1 VRIRTKFLALVLLVA
16 GLFIFDTALSI
27 RTYQGIVSIRGAIDR
42 GVRLIAQARK
52 AHGLMT
58 DMVFDLFSPRLY
70 SSLQGVMLS
79 PSGFSTRKE
88 WTQAVDEY
96 RAAYASFMADPV
108 MRGLLA
114 DEELRSAYEVA
125 DTMSARADKEFA
137 GLDSDFNLIR
147 DRFKGTEDLY
157 SRLQLS
163 KDETLYSVFGHVR
176 SASFYLGNIFESY
189 LDRFVGVLEQS
200 AAVAE
205 RRALLGYGLLSA
217 LVTVFAVAGVLATTR
232 SILANAGLVDKAVE
246 RISEGDF
253 SSRVVP
259 SGHDELSVLAER
271 VNLFAARL
279 KTSVDSLTSIL
290 GDVNAAVAEA
300 PDLDRI
306 LAIVVDALIRDKGA
320 ECAAICLIEGGVVAG
335 SAWSGSAPVRSWELL
350 AEGLPGK
357 PEALR
362 DASASREALAA
373 RGLDEGLASAFVVPL
388 VARGRLEGV
397 CVFGR
402 GDRPFTDL
410 ELAKLESYADYAA
423 QVVDNAIANASLRAR
438 SDAEYRALQSQV
450 QPHFIYN
457 VLNGLVALNRM
468 GEKAALEASLYALKD
483 MLRYSIEH
491 EQRATVREEFAF
503 LERYCRLQKLRFEE
517 RLAYDFK
524 LDQEAADLPI
534 PKLLVQPLLENA
546 LIHGIEPSPHPC
558 RASVSARVDPGRL
571 VIEVEDDGVGCDPA
585 GIDEKRRIG
594 IGNVRER
601 LSLLYS
607 SASLELSGAP
617 GLGFRSRISIPLA
630 ELGRA

>member
-16 GLFIFDTALSI
+16 GLFIIDTALSI
-27 RTYQGIVSIRGAIDR
+27 RTYQGIVSIRGSIDR

-70 SSLQGVMLS
+70 SSLQGVMLA
-79 PSGFSTRKE
+79 PGGFSAQKE
-88 WTQAVDEY
+88 WNSAVGEF
-96 RAAYASFMADPV
+96 RGAYASFMADPV

-114 DEELRSAYEVA
+114 DEELRSAYTVA
-125 DTMSARADKEFA
+125 DTMNARADKEFA
-137 GLDSDFNLIR
+137 ELDSDFNLIR

-157 SRLQLS
+157 NRLQMS
-163 KDETLYSVFGHVR
+163 KDESLYAVFDHVR

-189 LDRFVGVLEQS
+189 LDRFVAVLERS
-200 AAVAE
+200 AALAE
-205 RRALLGYGLLSA
+205 RRALLGYAFVSA
-217 LVTVFAVAGVLATTR
+217 LVTAFAVAGVLATTR
-232 SILANAGLVDKAVE
+232 SILANVGLVDKAVE

-259 SGHDELSVLAER
+259 SGHDELAALAGR

-290 GDVNAAVAEA
+290 GDVNVAVADA

-320 ECAAICLIEGGVVAG
+320 ECAAICLIEGGRIAG
-335 SAWSGSAPVRSWELL
+335 SAWSGSVPVRSWELL
-350 AEGLPGK
+350 VEGLSGK
-357 PEALR
+357 REALR
-362 DASASREALAA
+362 DASASREELAA
-373 RGLDEGLASAFVVPL
+373 RGLDEGLASALVVPL
-388 VARGRLEGV
+388 VARGLLEGV

-402 GDRPFTDL
+402 RSRPFTDL

-423 QVVDNAIANASLRAR
+423 QVVDNAVANAALRAR

-457 VLNGLVALNRM
+457 VLNSLVALNRM
-468 GEKAALEASLYALKD
+468 GEKAALEASLHAFKD

-491 EQRATVREEFAF
+491 GQRASVREEFAF

-517 RLAYDFK
+517 RLAYDFE
-524 LDQEAADLPI
+524 LDPEAAELPI

-558 RASVSARVDPGRL
+558 RARVSARVDSGRL

-585 GIDEKRRIG
+585 GIDEKKRIG

-617 GLGFRSRISIPLA
+617 GSGFRSRITIALA